1 VVSIRTRHGVER
13 HDSRI
18 PRGRA
23 RPGGDRSTASPRSI
37 VRFGSRLRRH
47 EHHSGWS
54 RRTIDAACL
63 LAICSALALV
73 VAAPPAVSQT
83 PRQDRVDA
91 GGPLDIVRARLR
103 QLGQELVL
111 GVRTAGRWRPS
122 QLRRGSG
129 RSLCLETVRRGGAA
143 LRVCVRRSHAGR
155 RSLVRQSV
163 APDGRVTSSRALPGS
178 ARQGGASSI
187 AVRFPFTAAGLRPG
201 RLRWRLVSSWRG
213 RRCSQPAAGPA
224 ICTDVVPNRGLAA
237 LRLRRPY
244 LIRCIRRGS
253 SYVTHGS
260 RARRRVA
267 LTFDDGPS
275 RYTPGFVRVLRR
287 YGATATFFVIGRQ
300 VPGGARVL
308 RDAVRYGNEIA
319 NHTWDH
325 RGASY
330 LQLLATNNAIRRATG
345 FRPCLFRRIGGAI
358 GSVATARALGM
369 TTVQWDVDPRDWTAP
384 GSGAIVRRVL
394 RAIGPGSIV
403 VMHDGGGPRWQ
414 TLAALPSILR
424 ALRRRGYSVV
434 TTSELLGNRLIW
446 GPR

>member
-1 VVSIRTRHGVER
+1 
-13 HDSRI
+13 
-18 PRGRA
+18 
-23 RPGGDRSTASPRSI
+23 
-37 VRFGSRLRRH
+37 
-47 EHHSGWS
+47 
-54 RRTIDAACL
+54 
-63 LAICSALALV
+63 
-73 VAAPPAVSQT
+73 
-83 PRQDRVDA
+83 
-91 GGPLDIVRARLR
+91 
-103 QLGQELVL
+103 
-111 GVRTAGRWRPS
+111 
-122 QLRRGSG
+122 
-129 RSLCLETVRRGGAA
+129 
-143 LRVCVRRSHAGR
+143 
-155 RSLVRQSV
+155 VRQSV
-163 APDGRVTSSRALPGS
+163 APDGRVTRSRALPGS

-187 AVRFPFTAAGLRPG
+187 AVRFPFAAAGLRPG

-213 RRCSQPAAGPA
+213 RRCPQPAAGPA
-224 ICTDVVPNRGLAA
+224 ICTDVVPNRGFAA

-300 VPGGARVL
+300 VAGGARAL

-345 FRPCLFRRIGGAI
+345 FRPCLFRRVGGAI

-384 GSGAIVRRVL
+384 GSGAIARRVL
-394 RAIGPGSIV
+394 RAIRPGSIV

-434 TTSELLGNRLIW
+434 TTSELLGNRLVW

>member
-1 VVSIRTRHGVER
+1 MAVCG
-13 HDSRI
+13 
-18 PRGRA
+18 
-23 RPGGDRSTASPRSI
+23 
-37 VRFGSRLRRH
+37 
-47 EHHSGWS
+47 
-54 RRTIDAACL
+54 
-63 LAICSALALV
+63 ALV
-73 VAAPPAVSQT
+73 LAVAAPSAASQG
-83 PRQDRVDA
+83 PRHDPVDA

-111 GVRTAGRWRPS
+111 GVRTAGRWRPT

-129 RSLCLETVRRGGAA
+129 RSLCLEVPRRGRAR
-143 LRVCVRRSHAGR
+143 LRVCVRKPRAGR
-155 RSLVRQSV
+155 RSLVRQSL
-163 APDGRVTSSRALPGS
+163 APDGRVTRSRALPGS
-178 ARQGGASSI
+178 ARQSDGRSI
-187 AVRFPFTAAGLRPG
+187 SIRFSFADAGLRPG

-213 RRCSQPAAGPA
+213 PPCPRPVEGPA
-224 ICTDVVPNRGLAA
+224 ICIDSVPNRGVAA

-244 LIRCIRRGS
+244 LVRCIRRRP

-287 YGATATFFVIGRQ
+287 YDATATFFVVGRQ
-300 VPGGARVL
+300 VAGQARTL
-308 RDAVRYGNEIA
+308 RRAVRYGNEIA

-330 LQLLATNNAIRRATG
+330 LQLLATNNAVRRASG

-369 TTVQWDVDPRDWTAP
+369 TTVQWDVDPRDWTTP
-384 GSGAIVRRVL
+384 GTGAITGRVL
-394 RAIGPGSIV
+394 RAIRPGSIV
-403 VMHDGGGPRWQ
+403 VMHDGGGPRSQ
-414 TLAALPSILR
+414 TLAALPYILR
-424 ALRRRGYSVV
+424 ALRRRGYQVV